1 MLNRIGI
8 GCKKQIKPSIKA
20 LLFFSISPEKGA
32 TLRGV
37 LTRLVA
43 SMSLVPMT
51 CNPIALDGLDVD
63 SPSILSAIES
73 TNRVLADLSKGG
85 GSVSLELYKI
95 IDLRM
100 LSGLVGE
107 LFVSE
112 LSKTIPQLQKNP
124 WIDGYPDLL
133 NTASDQGLIEFQ
145 KASIDSYLNFPFG
158 GIEVKN
164 TFGVKKTGINFQDRE
179 TRFVK
184 ATTGRSWKIQKNLVW
199 KAHHQE
205 TNNLIALH
213 SDYINKIPQ
222 IIGCFYSDELEPEDW
237 SIKQQPKEGSTMT
250 SFSATKPSAFA
261 KLKKRVIA
269 LDSRFDYE
277 EFL

>member
-1 MLNRIGI
+1 MSL
-8 GCKKQIKPSIKA
+8 A
-20 LLFFSISPEKGA
+20 LLNH
-32 TLRGV
+32 
-37 LTRLVA
+37 
-43 SMSLVPMT
+43 
-51 CNPIALDGLDVD
+51 NPITLDKLVID
-63 SPSILSAIES
+63 SKSILSASES
-73 TNRVLADLSKGG
+73 TNKILKDLSGG
-85 GSVSLELYKI
+85 LGGVSLELYKI

-112 LSKTIPQLQKNP
+112 LSKSTPYLEKNP

-133 NTASDQGLIEFQ
+133 NIATSEALREFQ
-145 KASIDSYLNFPFG
+145 HASNEVYLNFPFG

-179 TRFVK
+179 TRF
-184 ATTGRSWKIQKNLVW
+184 ARTETNRSWKIQKTLVW
-199 KAHHQE
+199 KAHHRE

-213 SDYINKIPQ
+213 SDYVDKIPQ
-222 IIGCFYSDELEPEDW
+222 IIGVFFSDELDPEDW

-250 SFSATKPSAFA
+250 SFSATKPSAFS

-269 LDSRFDYE
+269 LDSRFKYD
-277 EFL
+277 EFLQ